1 MVELVDTHPWGGCG
15 SNPLEVQVLFRPPI
29 DMDFK
34 TIFSK
39 NFLFASNL
47 ETTNQLTI
55 PLLVIFGLM
64 IVLAVVIAM
73 QKAETKKIVGGFF
86 IPFVSAGVLGL
97 IYLFSRYESL
107 PYFSSRFFLV
117 LTVTMFIIWNTVLL
131 FKAIKFVPKH
141 ISHKKVEDRY
151 QKYLPKPKRR

>member
-1 MVELVDTHPWGGCG
+1 
-15 SNPLEVQVLFRPPI
+15 
-29 DMDFK
+29 MDFT

-39 NFLFASNL
+39 NFLFASSL
-47 ETTNQLTI
+47 DTKNQLTI

-64 IVLAVVIAM
+64 IILAVVITL

-86 IPFVSAGVLGL
+86 IPLVSTGVLGL

-117 LTVTMFIIWNTVLL
+117 LVVVMFLVWNIILL
-131 FKAIKFVPKH
+131 IRTIRFVPKH
-141 ISHKKVEDRY
+141 LSHKKIEDRY
-151 QKYLPKPKRR
+151 QKYLPKPKKIKNKK